1 MYRLSTSRV
10 PGFAD
15 HKVSHLMR
23 CNGTRQSTHVSTLR
37 CVQEFCS
44 ARCSIHNT
52 LISPQI
58 TSTPHPFITLSLTA
72 VETSTTANY
81 ISSMAPPGVEA
92 AVQSALANQQYDR
105 IAAVLDAAEL
115 EVGYLGRFNM
125 PGISMKRK
133 NTDYHR
139 VSCLSCL
146 VLQSSNP
153 NVLLQWPH
161 ALHILGLIYNQ
172 QL

>member
-1 MYRLSTSRV
+1 M
-10 PGFAD
+10 
-15 HKVSHLMR
+15 
-23 CNGTRQSTHVSTLR
+23 
-37 CVQEFCS
+37 
-44 ARCSIHNT
+44 
-52 LISPQI
+52 
-58 TSTPHPFITLSLTA
+58 
-72 VETSTTANY
+72 
-81 ISSMAPPGVEA
+81 
-92 AVQSALANQQYDR
+92 QSALANQQYDR

-139 VSCLSCL
+139 VSRLSCL